1 MADSKIS
8 IALSAV
14 DKFTKPAKNIIQTA
28 GKLEHQIT
36 QTDQHL
42 KGLSDQQSLITRFKK
57 LTAGL
62 DQTRAAM
69 KQAAQQTNQLK
80 QNQTNA
86 KAALA
91 QHTKDLAQAERNV
104 IKLAEAQGAQS
115 QQLAQAK
122 QHVKELTQAQS
133 AATKQRSA
141 ELANAQK
148 QALNAAK
155 AYGAE
160 SKQAKVAT
168 AKVKQLTSAKAAA
181 AKQQAI
187 ELANAQQNAQK
198 AAAAYGAHSQQVKA
212 ATAKVQQLTQA
223 KKAAEKAY
231 KQEQAQLKNAQLKST
246 QLTNAYGKQAKELGG
261 LKRDMSSAGIKMNS
275 LGAQELKLAKQTD
288 QASQALDRQKAKLQK
303 IQTLK
308 GRIADRNAQ
317 KSELIGQA
325 VGLTLKAAPLI
336 MAGKRAVDYE
346 NTFADV
352 KKVVNFTDQKEE
364 AQYRT
369 EMMKLAG
376 RLGVEQKGIADIVT
390 AAGQSGIEKDQ
401 LLQFAESATKMSVA
415 WDVSAEEA
423 GSTLATWRA
432 AMGLTQKHALD
443 LADSTNYLSNNM
455 NAKAKDI
462 AAVMVRQGSTAMG
475 AGLNYNQTAAL
486 SASLIAGGATQE
498 VAATALKNITGR
510 LTSGYAATAAQ
521 QDAMG
526 RIGFNAE
533 ELADMMQQDAQG
545 TLVEVM
551 RGLQDVNAT
560 DRGAVISQ
568 LFGEEVKG
576 AVAKLVTTLDD
587 DKNGLVAAFAKV
599 ANQADRTNSVNDEYA
614 NRAATRGHKLAML
627 GAKFDRMTIVLG
639 DRLLP
644 VLDAVLPPLM
654 SVVDSV
660 ANFAEANPQLTSSL
674 LGVAAAIAVVKAGAI
689 AFKLAKLTL
698 GNGRDRLNLGK
709 TKLNLSTDQTT
720 QSANRASRSLDR
732 LNRKL
737 NSLGAGA
744 GYGGRVARRAGA
756 RTTKRGNTL
765 GNSRTSNRLAG
776 LRAYENQIADRNSP
790 TKRANA
796 GGRFG
801 RLGKLGKLSGL
812 KGAGRFFR
820 PLDMAMQGVSL
831 ASAMSGGT
839 CTEIGATAGDM
850 LGGMGGAAAGGLAGA
865 AIGSVVPVIGTA
877 IGGLVGSI
885 AGGMGGGSLGEWIG
899 SKIGT
904 WFSDDKTDQPA
915 PDAVA
920 KQSQQLQN
928 NNKSMTFAPVLHLTP
943 TGNPAYDQQVSDQV
957 IARLKAEFAHGM
969 MGNMDVVTRA
979 DGSLTDKRGS

>member
-1 MADSKIS
+1 MCC
-8 IALSAV
+8 
-14 DKFTKPAKNIIQTA
+14 
-28 GKLEHQIT
+28 
-36 QTDQHL
+36 
-42 KGLSDQQSLITRFKK
+42 LI
-57 LTAGL
+57 
-62 DQTRAAM
+62 
-69 KQAAQQTNQLK
+69 
-80 QNQTNA
+80 
-86 KAALA
+86 
-91 QHTKDLAQAERNV
+91 
-104 IKLAEAQGAQS
+104 
-115 QQLAQAK
+115 
-122 QHVKELTQAQS
+122 
-133 AATKQRSA
+133 RSA
-141 ELANAQK
+141 
-148 QALNAAK
+148 
-155 AYGAE
+155 
-160 SKQAKVAT
+160 
-168 AKVKQLTSAKAAA
+168 
-181 AKQQAI
+181 I
-187 ELANAQQNAQK
+187 
-198 AAAAYGAHSQQVKA
+198 
-212 ATAKVQQLTQA
+212 A
-223 KKAAEKAY
+223 KK
-231 KQEQAQLKNAQLKST
+231 QE
-246 QLTNAYGKQAKELGG
+246 
-261 LKRDMSSAGIKMNS
+261 
-275 LGAQELKLAKQTD
+275 
-288 QASQALDRQKAKLQK
+288 
-303 IQTLK
+303 
-308 GRIADRNAQ
+308 
-317 KSELIGQA
+317 
-325 VGLTLKAAPLI
+325 
-336 MAGKRAVDYE
+336 
-346 NTFADV
+346 
-352 KKVVNFTDQKEE
+352 
-364 AQYRT
+364 
-369 EMMKLAG
+369 
-376 RLGVEQKGIADIVT
+376 GIADIVT
-390 AAGQSGIEKDQ
+390 AAGQSGIEKSQ

-432 AMGLTQKHALD
+432 AMGLTQKNALD
-443 LADSTNYLSNNM
+443 LADATNYLSNNM

-498 VAATALKNITGR
+498 VVATALKNITGR

-551 RGLQDVNAT
+551 RGLKDVNAT

-660 ANFAEANPQLTSSL
+660 ADFAEANPQLASGL

-698 GNGRDRLNLGK
+698 GNGRDRFNLGK
-709 TKLNLSTDQTT
+709 TKLTSTTDQTT

-737 NSLGAGA
+737 NGLGAGA
-744 GYGGRVARRAGA
+744 GYGGIGGKRGGRAG
-756 RTTKRGNTL
+756 TRGSAGRVGTRGKTQGNRER
-765 GNSRTSNRLAG
+765 NSRIGNRLAG
-776 LRAYENQIADRNSP
+776 LRGYEDQISDRNNP
-790 TKRANA
+790 TKHASA

-801 RLGKLGKLSGL
+801 KFGKLGAL

-831 ASAMSGGT
+831 ASAMSGGSG
-839 CTEIGATAGDM
+839 TEIGATAGDM
-850 LGGMGGAAAGGLAGA
+850 VGGMGGAAAGGLAGA
-865 AIGSVVPVIGTA
+865 AIGSVVPIIGTA
-877 IGGLVGSI
+877 IGGIVGSI
-885 AGGMGGGSLGEWIG
+885 AGGMGGGALGEWIG
-899 SKIGT
+899 SNIGG
-904 WFSDDKTDQPA
+904 WFEDDKTDQPA
-915 PDAVA
+915 PDAIA
-920 KQSQQLQN
+920 QQTKQLQN
-928 NNKSMTFAPVLHLTP
+928 NNKSMTFAPTIHLTP

-957 IARLKAEFAHGM
+957 IERLKAEFTQGM
-969 MGNMDVVTRA
+969 MGNMDVATRA
-979 DGSLTDKRGS
+979 DGSLTDKRTS

>member
-1 MADSKIS
+1 VAEKKIS

-14 DKFTKPAKNIIQTA
+14 DKFSKPFNNAMQTA
-28 GKLEHQIT
+28 GKLEQQVE
-36 QTDQHL
+36 QTNSSL
-42 KGLSDQQSLITRFKK
+42 KKLSDQQKTVARFKT
-57 LTAGL
+57 LTTRL
-62 DQTRAAM
+62 DDARKAM
-69 KQAAQQTNQLK
+69 AQATQETNRLKQAEL
-80 QNQTNA
+80 NA
-86 KAALA
+86 SKIVK
-91 QHTKDLAQAERNV
+91 QHTQDLASAEKAVLDAAQAH
-104 IKLAEAQGAQS
+104 GAQS
-115 QQLAQAK
+115 RQ
-122 QHVKELTQAQS
+122 
-133 AATKQRSA
+133 
-141 ELANAQK
+141 
-148 QALNAAK
+148 
-155 AYGAE
+155 
-160 SKQAKVAT
+160 VAD
-168 AKVKQLTSAKAAA
+168 ASRKVKQLTKD
-181 AKQQAI
+181 
-187 ELANAQQNAQK
+187 
-198 AAAAYGAHSQQVKA
+198 
-212 ATAKVQQLTQA
+212 
-223 KKAAEKAY
+223 KKAAELAHKKEKAAL
-231 KQEQAQLKNAQLKST
+231 KTSEQATK
-246 QLTNAYGKQAKELGG
+246 QLTSAYGKQAKELGG
-261 LKRDMSSAGIKMNS
+261 LRRDMGEAGLKVRS
-275 LGAQELKLAKQTD
+275 LGAQELKLARQTD

-317 KSELIGQA
+317 KGELVGQA
-325 VGLTLKAAPLI
+325 VGLIIKTAPLI
-336 MAGKRAVDYE
+336 MAGKRAVEYE

-352 KKVVNFTDQKEE
+352 KKVVNFSDKKEE
-364 AQYRT
+364 AEYRT
-369 EMMKLAG
+369 SMMKLAG
-376 RLGVEQKGIADIVT
+376 RLGVQQDGIADIVT
-390 AAGQSGIEKDQ
+390 AAGQSGIEKSQ

-432 AMGLTQKHALD
+432 AMGLTQKNALD
-443 LADSTNYLSNNM
+443 LADATNYLSNNM

-521 QDAMG
+521 QDA
-526 RIGFNAE
+526 
-533 ELADMMQQDAQG
+533 QG

-551 RGLQDVNAT
+551 RGLKDVNAT

-660 ANFAEANPQLTSSL
+660 ADFAEANPQLASGL

-698 GNGRDRLNLGK
+698 GNGRDRFNLGK
-709 TKLNLSTDQTT
+709 TKLTSTTDQTT

-737 NSLGAGA
+737 NGLGAGA
-744 GYGGRVARRAGA
+744 GYGGIGGKRRGRAG
-756 RTTKRGNTL
+756 TRGLSKKGKTL
-765 GNSRTSNRLAG
+765 GNSRIGNRLAG
-776 LRAYENQIADRNSP
+776 LRGYEDQISNRNNPS
-790 TKRANA
+790 KRASA

-801 RLGKLGKLSGL
+801 KLGKLGAL

-831 ASAMSGGT
+831 ASAMSGGSG
-839 CTEIGATAGDM
+839 TEIGATAGDM
-850 LGGMGGAAAGGLAGA
+850 VGGMGGAAAGGLAGA
-865 AIGSVVPVIGTA
+865 AIGSVVPIIGTA
-877 IGGLVGSI
+877 IGGIVGSI
-885 AGGMGGGSLGEWIG
+885 AGGMGGGALGEWIG
-899 SKIGT
+899 SNIGG
-904 WFSDDKTDQPA
+904 WFTDDKTDQPA
-915 PDAVA
+915 PDAIA
-920 KQSQQLQN
+920 QQTKQLQS
-928 NNKSMTFAPVLHLTP
+928 NNKSMTFAPTIHLTP

-957 IARLKAEFAHGM
+957 IERLKAEFTQGM
-969 MGNMDVVTRA
+969 MGNMDVATRA
-979 DGSLTDKRGS
+979 DGSLTDKISS